1 MLTAESLISFNE
13 TINWHIWLHWAVS
26 LLILSLSNV
35 FFLSSHWQRRREKL
49 CCTGNY
55 WSTIWAYLTAQLS
68 RPVQIQ
74 KIKKKQQQQGKRTIF
89 EIKNTYFQWADFGK
103 YKRDQR
109 SRKKKE
115 NPFTNCRVQVRT
127 KLGFLFIWPSSEY
140 LVLTSCNLIFDKQAS
155 IISACGLNNL
165 VRLLI
170 YSLIAPFRNKINRQI
185 RKRFVKDDA
194 G

>member
-1 MLTAESLISFNE
+1 MASLSRFSFNPIPFKCFFFFPAIGRE
-13 TINWHIWLHWAVS
+13 GGRNSAAPAIIDPQSEHIWR
-26 LLILSLSNV
+26 
-35 FFLSSHWQRRREKL
+35 LSSADLFRFKKL
-49 CCTGNY
+49 
-55 WSTIWAYLTAQLS
+55 
-68 RPVQIQ
+68 
-74 KIKKKQQQQGKRTIF
+74 KKKQQQGKRTIF